1 MSSLQ
6 VKHQLFLKAIQVGQ
20 SIGNAW
26 IGLHEKGYL
35 LLLLLDEQD
44 IPADRMR
51 DAEPVKNDRRPMG
64 YIGKDNIG
72 LPDQRVNLLE
82 DALAHFFLS

>member
-1 MSSLQ
+1 
-6 VKHQLFLKAIQVGQ
+6 
-20 SIGNAW
+20 
-26 IGLHEKGYL
+26 
-35 LLLLLDEQD
+35 
-44 IPADRMR
+44 MR